1 MSDISERRDR
11 EIERRKNRKTHQ
23 PMPRQFCT
31 SVVGTKHIEP
41 QLLVALNDEYQESL
55 YGNDGD
61 DGLEVRLRF
70 ERQPNNEH
78 DPNAVAVMWGE
89 HHVGHITRPVA
100 MRLAPEMDAGATW
113 AVRIDGINFYDDQP
127 VGVAI
132 TATREDT

>member
-1 MSDISERRDR
+1 MSNISERRDR
-11 EIERRKNRKTHQ
+11 EVERRRNRKTVV
-23 PMPRQFCT
+23 PMPRTFCT
-31 SVVGTKHIEP
+31 SIVGTKHIDP
-41 QLLVALNDEYQESL
+41 QLLVALNDEHQEAL
-55 YGNDGD
+55 GVN

-70 ERQPNNEH
+70 ERQPDNEH